1 MFDKKK
7 RKRVLDVNM
16 LKEWV
21 SPVVNTSYFVGSEA
35 EEFEEDGIVLL
46 HEEKDQD
53 NGGNLCTGRHLD
65 DGQLRELQNLL
76 NQYSDVMQTKPGRT
90 HLAEHNIETGAARP
104 VKQPPYC
111 LPHAYQDEV
120 LKELAEMEKEGVI
133 EPSMSE
139 WASPM
144 VLVKKKDG
152 SLKMCVDYRRLNS
165 VSRAD
170 AYPMPRIDEL
180 IDWLGKAKYIS
191 KRNLSRGYWQVPVEA
206 ASRDKT
212 AFVTP
217 QGLFQF
223 RVMPF
228 GLHGAP
234 ATFKRL
240 MD

>member
-1 MFDKKK
+1 MVCMFSLTLLSMYKIGQLHMFATKS
-7 RKRVLDVNM
+7 VGSCVC
-16 LKEWV
+16 V
-21 SPVVNTSYFVGSEA
+21 SPLGYVFCEA
-35 EEFEEDGIVLL
+35 EKFEEDGIVLL

-53 NGGNLCTGRHLD
+53 NGENLCTGRHLN

-104 VKQPPYC
+104 VKQPPYR

-133 EPSMSE
+133 ESSMSE

-152 SLKMCVDYRRLNS
+152 SLRMCVDYRRLNS
-165 VSRAD
+165 VSQAD
-170 AYPMPRIDEL
+170 AYPMPHIDEL
-180 IDWLGKAKYIS
+180 IDQMGKAQYIS
-191 KRNLSRGYWQVPVEA
+191 TMDLSCGYWQVPVEA

-217 QGLFQF
+217 QGLSSDSMVHQQLFSS
-223 RVMPF
+223 
-228 GLHGAP
+228 
-234 ATFKRL
+234 
-240 MD
+240 